1 MITPKIIYKSKLWK
15 MTEILWANFESNE
28 NLPKL
33 KQASPEEVQKVWEEI
48 KYSNHLK
55 KVNDV
60 LNILDFPD
68 NIEEK
73 FRNILDKLDD
83 KTLVELV
90 THPKENIKT
99 YILNINE
106 DSTKHIEKTQIKEQ
120 DIESQKFDSKISK
133 IKSVFTPEILSKNSD
148 ISDKLKVLD
157 SLDNP
162 LEKEKVLKDILELL
176 KEPWKL
182 KSIINDLWWADK
194 NNPKYLEFKENLI
207 WIDSS
212 FERYFS
218 DLENISSW
226 ASFDTNEIVDWIE
239 NDSWWIV
246 DIDLKSNPPLSK
258 MSLIWSSYSFDEEI
272 DKESLWELMNDSENK
287 LEEVKNSFGVLKD
300 FWVSFDTLINEIKQN
315 WWKED
320 FKEKLKNTI
329 SNFSRDIFSN
339 LDDVYKNM
347 WIESNIQ
354 IKETDITSFNDINSP
369 NDLRMKLENIKE
381 KTIKIKSQIWEV
393 QAWIFKDYK
402 TEIKELL
409 KRKSEEKEKQLE
421 ILEFMK
427 KCWFDLIPKEITD
440 RIIKNLKSNI
450 LTIPGLNLS
459 VKNINLENWNFW
471 ESSAFIDKNA
481 WLNIESKTNLIKFV
495 NKLITWNIGEPLPV
509 ESIAN
514 WISVVNQNFLK
525 NEFLKADV
533 NSNLGWSYGKI
544 IENLKNK
551 NN

>member
-1 MITPKIIYKSKLWK
+1 

-33 KQASPEEVQKVWEEI
+33 KQASPEEVQKVWEDIE
-48 KYSNHLK
+48 YSNHLK

-60 LNILDFPD
+60 LNILDYPD

-73 FRNILDKLDD
+73 FRNILDKQDD
-83 KTLVELV
+83 KTLIELSIQSKDKIQSFLLNEK
-90 THPKENIKT
+90 HSENK
-99 YILNINE
+99 
-106 DSTKHIEKTQIKEQ
+106 
-120 DIESQKFDSKISK
+120 IESKKFDSKISK

-148 ISDKLKVLD
+148 MADKLKALD
-157 SLDNP
+157 SVDNP
-162 LEKEKVLKDILELL
+162 LEKEKVLKDILEFL

-182 KSIINDLWWADK
+182 KSIINDLWWANK

-207 WIDSS
+207 WIDSN

-218 DLENISSW
+218 DIENISSW
-226 ASFDTNEIVDWIE
+226 ASFDTNEIVDSIE

-258 MSLIWSSYSFDEEI
+258 MSLIWSSYSFDEKI
-272 DKESLWELMNDSENK
+272 DKEALWEVMKNSENELK
-287 LEEVKNSFGVLKD
+287 EIKTSFNVLKD

-329 SNFSRDIFSN
+329 SNFSRDIFNN
-339 LDDVYKNM
+339 LDDMYEQM
-347 WIESNIQ
+347 WIKPVNQ

-369 NDLRMKLENIKE
+369 NELEMKLENIKE
-381 KTIKIKSQIWEV
+381 KTINIKSQIWEV
-393 QAWIFKDYK
+393 QEWIFKDYK

-421 ILEFMK
+421 VLKFMK
-427 KCWFDLIPKEITD
+427 KCWFDLIPKEITN
-440 RIIKNLKSNI
+440 RIIRDLKANMF
-450 LTIPGLNLS
+450 TIPWLNLS

-533 NSNLGWSYGKI
+533 NSKLWWSYAKI
-544 IENLKNK
+544 IENLKNTSK
-551 NN
+551 ISNQ

>member
-1 MITPKIIYKSKLWK
+1 
-15 MTEILWANFESNE
+15 MTEVLWGNLESNE

-33 KQASPEEVQKVWEEI
+33 KKASLEEIQKVWEEI

-60 LNILDFPD
+60 LNVLDFPD
-68 NIEEK
+68 NKEES
-73 FRNILDKLDD
+73 FRKVLEKQDDEILKDLAWKSKNEILMFLISEKKNED
-83 KTLVELV
+83 
-90 THPKENIKT
+90 KENQSKIVE
-99 YILNINE
+99 NNE
-106 DSTKHIEKTQIKEQ
+106 IKETNNEKKE
-120 DIESQKFDSKISK
+120 IKNEKIDSKILK

-148 ISDKLKVLD
+148 IADKINILD
-157 SLDNP
+157 SVDNP

-194 NNPKYLEFKENLI
+194 NNLKYLEFKENLI

-272 DKESLWELMNDSENK
+272 DKEALWELMNDSENK

-329 SNFSRDIFSN
+329 SNFSRDIFNN

-347 WIESNIQ
+347 WIESNNQ
-354 IKETDITSFNDINSP
+354 IKESDITSFNDINSP
-369 NDLRMKLENIKE
+369 NDLRVKLENIKE

-393 QAWIFKDYK
+393 K
-402 TEIKELL
+402 
-409 KRKSEEKEKQLE
+409 
-421 ILEFMK
+421 
-427 KCWFDLIPKEITD
+427 P
-440 RIIKNLKSNI
+440 
-450 LTIPGLNLS
+450 
-459 VKNINLENWNFW
+459 
-471 ESSAFIDKNA
+471 
-481 WLNIESKTNLIKFV
+481 
-495 NKLITWNIGEPLPV
+495 
-509 ESIAN
+509 
-514 WISVVNQNFLK
+514 
-525 NEFLKADV
+525 EFLK
-533 NSNLGWSYGKI
+533 I
-544 IENLKNK
+544 IK
-551 NN
+551 